1 MWGNIP
7 YLKLF
12 FLVQKITLHS
22 ESVIEKLFRRETI
35 LSFPTTVWLNSKRY
49 GIIEWMKVDKEQGKL
64 LEKKG
69 EKDLHANLNE
79 GIKW

>member
-1 MWGNIP
+1 
-7 YLKLF
+7 
-12 FLVQKITLHS
+12 
-22 ESVIEKLFRRETI
+22 
-35 LSFPTTVWLNSKRY
+35 LNSKRY

-79 GIKW
+79 GIK